1 VSDENQSESPSPF
14 TRPGFIISAIVV
26 ALIVVFGIILV
37 VVNVGK
43 GDAAPTPTSTST
55 RGGVSPSAS
64 PTPSATGDAS
74 VCGLDGVQLTGTVSA
89 APSATW
95 KYEGTTGYPTSPTF
109 GPGKTDPAGFRYCFQ
124 HSPTGALFAA
134 ANALAAPTDPAASK
148 AWQTYFT
155 APGPYR
161 DKLLAE
167 EAGGNSQSGTRLSI
181 AGFRMLSYDGK
192 TAQVDIGGNGSS
204 KGANVTFSAVYKLVW
219 VDGDWKLD
227 TTTDAPFDFA
237 GVPNLAGY
245 TAWGQ

>member
-1 VSDENQSESPSPF
+1 MSDENQSESPSPF

-37 VVNVGK
+37 AVNVGK
-43 GDAAPTPTSTST
+43 GDPKAGPTTTPTS
-55 RGGVSPSAS
+55 PS
-64 PTPSATGDAS
+64 PTIISSPGPVSGDES

-134 ANALAAPTDPAASK
+134 ANALAAPSDPAASK

-161 DKLLAE
+161 DKLLAQDAE
-167 EAGGNSQSGTRLSI
+167 GNSQSGTRLSI

-227 TTTDAPFDFA
+227 TTTDTPFDFA